1 LGILK
6 YKIKEVKFGIHKAL
20 ITGIFLLIVSCNDS
34 EKSEQG
40 KISEEGIISKSWKN
54 VKSGVRVPFEY
65 FEERSRKADSAR
77 QASIVQYYEKQ
88 RNIYPEYL
96 AAENWFN
103 SNPPELLGLEGN
115 YYKIIEGT
123 IQNGRSIRR
132 SHFVKPTDGKNY
144 LYFFRSE
151 ERFFILEL
159 QIENDVSCLSVR
171 CIIDGWGDQPM
182 YDYLYDE
189 KGNLVEEVFQADV
202 EPSFYEEDG
211 NLYFEYANNDIVNT
225 VLLGPT
231 I

>member
-1 LGILK
+1 M
-6 YKIKEVKFGIHKAL
+6 KFRIHKTFIAG
-20 ITGIFLLIVSCNDS
+20 IIFLVVSCNDS

-40 KISEEGIISKSWKN
+40 EISEEGIISRSWEN
-54 VKSGVRVPFEY
+54 VKSGVRLPFEY
-65 FEERSRKADSAR
+65 FEERSRKSDSTR
-77 QASIVQYYEKQ
+77 KISIDQYYENQ
-88 RNIYPEYL
+88 RSLYPEYL
-96 AAENWFN
+96 AAEKWFN
-103 SNPPELLGLEGN
+103 SNPPELLGLAGN
-115 YYKIIEGT
+115 YYKITEGT

-132 SHFVKPTDGKNY
+132 SHFVEPTDGKNY

-151 ERFFILEL
+151 DRYFILEL
-159 QIENDVSCLSVR
+159 QIKNDVTCQSVR
-171 CIIDGWGDQPM
+171 CILDGWGDQPM

-211 NLYFEYANNDIVNT
+211 NLYFEYSNNDIVNT

>member
-1 LGILK
+1 MKLR
-6 YKIKEVKFGIHKAL
+6 IHNVL
-20 ITGIFLLIVSCNDS
+20 IISFIGLLISCDDG
-34 EKSEQG
+34 EKS
-40 KISEEGIISKSWKN
+40 KIEGDADSGIIDKSWKS
-54 VKSGVRVPFEY
+54 VKRGVNVPFEY
-65 FEERSRKADSAR
+65 FEKRSRKSDSTKK
-77 QASIVQYYEKQ
+77 ASIDQYYENQ
-88 RNIYPEYL
+88 RKKYPEYK
-96 AAENWFN
+96 AAEKWFK
-103 SNPPELLGLEGN
+103 SNPPELLGLVGN
-115 YYKIIEGT
+115 YYKITEGT
-123 IQNGRSIRR
+123 IQNGRSISR
-132 SHFVKPTDGKNY
+132 SHFVEPTDRRNY

-159 QIENDVSCLSVR
+159 QIENEVSCLSVR

-189 KGNLVEEVFQADV
+189 KGNLIEEVFQADV